1 MAETTNLKTGHDGHG
16 YETTDVSVAGILFFV
31 LGLAVFIVIVT
42 AVLWLYF
49 NRLAREQA
57 RLKESRFPLA
67 VADRNRPIDDR
78 LPPAPRLEGL
88 DPDSLMR
95 SGVAGWPSQG
105 KAQRERAREALA
117 SYGWADEKAGIAE
130 IPIDR
135 AIDLLA
141 GKLPMRKESANPA
154 SPAKDAREGKP

>member
-1 MAETTNLKTGHDGHG
+1 MAETTSLESRHKGPDH
-16 YETTDVSVAGILFFV
+16 ETTDVSPAGIFLFV
-31 LGLAVFIVIVT
+31 IGLAVFIVIVT

-49 NRLAREQA
+49 NRLAREQT
-57 RLKESRFPLA
+57 RLKESQFPLA
-67 VADRNRPIDDR
+67 VADRERPLDQR

-95 SGVAGWPSQG
+95 SGVAGWPIQG
-105 KAQRERAREALA
+105 KAQRERARKALD

-141 GKLPMRKESANPA
+141 GKLPVRKESTKPA
-154 SPAKDAREGKP
+154 GHAKDAVEGKP

>member
-1 MAETTNLKTGHDGHG
+1 MAETTTLESGQHGHG
-16 YETTDVSVAGILFFV
+16 HESTDVSVAGILFFV
-31 LGLAVFIVIVT
+31 IGLAVFIVIVT
-42 AVLWLYF
+42 AFLWLYF
-49 NRLAREQA
+49 NRLAREQM
-57 RLKESRFPLA
+57 RVKESRFPLA
-67 VADRNRPIDDR
+67 IADRAIEER

-88 DPDSLMR
+88 DPESLMR

-105 KAQRERAREALA
+105 KAQRERARQALA

-141 GKLPMRKESANPA
+141 GKLPVRKDSANPA
-154 SPAKDAREGKP
+154 RPSKDGREGKP